1 MTPDSPVFTHQL
13 SHLTGI
19 AGSRLSDESGLAA
32 VAIGA
37 ANAVGLSA
45 HGPPV
50 VRSGP
55 AGIVVCLLCHGGH
68 VVLHSQPDN
77 ASCLVDIV
85 AAAPSNAARG
95 IDVIARRLGVESP
108 ATGDRR

>member
-1 MTPDSPVFTHQL
+1 MTPDHSAFSYQL
-13 SHLTGI
+13 THLTGI
-19 AGSRLSDESGLAA
+19 PGGRLSDESGLAA

-68 VVLHSQPDN
+68 VILHSQPDSS
-77 ASCLVDIV
+77 SCLVDIV
-85 AAAPSNAARG
+85 AAAPSSATRG
-95 IDVIARRLGVESP
+95 VEVIARRLGVELP